1 MARLLTFAC
10 LLVVCLPA
18 QAQLRASDAPNVWAT
33 TSFGAVPWTSAALRS
48 TDRDNV
54 VTSLA
59 VTVASPR
66 WMAQAGAQISGSV
79 ETEFDLAGI
88 LDPISAPGNDREAP
102 VTYRTVYA
110 VAGPW
115 TTSEWF
121 MAGAA
126 VGPALTW
133 GMRVRD
139 ASPCLGFEGGEG
151 EFCEAILVF
160 ERERYLN
167 LGLAGSIQG
176 FVRLDGR
183 VWLGGETMLVANR
196 SSTHLATRVALR
208 IDLLR
213 PDR

>member
-1 MARLLTFAC
+1 MARLLALAC
-10 LLVVCLPA
+10 LLSVALPA
-18 QAQLRASDAPNVWAT
+18 QAQLRSFEDPALWVT
-33 TSFGAVPWTSAALRS
+33 TSFGAVPWTSAALS
-48 TDRDNV
+48 SVDRDNV
-54 VTSLA
+54 VTSLG
-59 VTVASPR
+59 VSVASPR
-66 WMAQAGAQISGSV
+66 WMVQAGAQISGAV

-102 VTYRTVYA
+102 VTYRTAYA
-110 VAGPW
+110 IAGPW

-133 GMRVRD
+133 GTRVRD

-151 EFCEAILVF
+151 EFCEAILIL

-167 LGLAGSIQG
+167 LGLAGSLQG

-183 VWLGGETMLVANR
+183 VWLGGETMLVANL

-208 IDLLR
+208 VDLLR